1 VAAPPV
7 YASPPSRPLATD
19 CSTRPGGR
27 LKRSQLT
34 RMAARM
40 SRTPATRPASRVVC
54 RMCLLCM
61 SYSCL
66 GSTRYM
72 PLARRKVLSPSR
84 ALSQTFGNLAEE
96 RRSENGLEGEPAW
109 ALPRLLSILPD
120 LSFNQAEDFP

>member
-1 VAAPPV
+1 
-7 YASPPSRPLATD
+7 
-19 CSTRPGGR
+19 R

-40 SRTPATRPASRVVC
+40 SRTPATRPATRPASRVVC

-66 GSTRYM
+66 GSTRYT

-84 ALSQTFGNLAEE
+84 ALPQPFGNLTEE